1 MSIKVT
7 FETCEEENKIQE
19 KEFSTLQEVG
29 DWIKGIDKNCFLN
42 IKIEDEYGMCIEN
55 FNVLFD
61 TIKLINQ
68 NS

>member
-1 MSIKVT
+1 MTIKVT
-7 FETCEEENKIQE
+7 FETCEEEDKIQE
-19 KEFSTLQEVG
+19 KEFATLPEVG
-29 DWIKGIDKNCFLN
+29 DWVKAIGNCFWD
-42 IKIEDEYGMCIEN
+42 IKIEDEYGMCIQN